1 MSQSLIVIIVT
12 IIMIIAF
19 FSGVIPI
26 AASAL
31 AVPMVLQMTGVL
43 SFKEAFAG
51 FSSSTVVSL
60 FTLFI
65 LGGILKQTTFLDD
78 LKAFVVTKVA
88 SGKNGKR
95 HVLLA
100 AMLMSMLLSTFT
112 SPSSAMVIMLPI
124 VISVA
129 KEVKLPIKNTIKACT
144 DVANT
149 SNNVLPV
156 GSALTAYLTFNGF
169 LEAAGAAERFN
180 AMDPFIAKVPTFL
193 VFFLYIYLIGFKHY
207 CKTDVTG
214 VSESAVG
221 KKKKREEREKR
232 ELTPLQNKLGKILF
246 FGSAAVIIYTS
257 MFTGVDLYIIAGIAI
272 LIAMVSGIIDY
283 KEALRSVHWDTIFIY
298 GGTVSLSQAMSN
310 AGLNE
315 LIAGSVSNVLGG
327 MSNPY
332 IITAAIF
339 IVTFV
344 LTQFCSNRT
353 VGAVFRPVAVV
364 IGMGLGVDPRL
375 TLLAA
380 HYGSSLSTLTPM
392 ASSTQ
397 LYSFTVGEFNMREY
411 FWGSLGPAMIFFAAF
426 MIWFPIC
433 IQYGLV
439 GG

>member
-169 LEAAGAAERFN
+169 LE
-180 AMDPFIAKVPTFL
+180 
-193 VFFLYIYLIGFKHY
+193 
-207 CKTDVTG
+207 
-214 VSESAVG
+214 
-221 KKKKREEREKR
+221 
-232 ELTPLQNKLGKILF
+232 
-246 FGSAAVIIYTS
+246 
-257 MFTGVDLYIIAGIAI
+257 
-272 LIAMVSGIIDY
+272 
-283 KEALRSVHWDTIFIY
+283 LRS
-298 GGTVSLSQAMSN
+298 G
-310 AGLNE
+310 
-315 LIAGSVSNVLGG
+315 
-327 MSNPY
+327 
-332 IITAAIF
+332 
-339 IVTFV
+339 
-344 LTQFCSNRT
+344 
-353 VGAVFRPVAVV
+353 
-364 IGMGLGVDPRL
+364 L
-375 TLLAA
+375 TLWTV
-380 HYGSSLSTLTPM
+380 YRQGSHFPGFLSVHLPDRVQTL
-392 ASSTQ
+392 
-397 LYSFTVGEFNMREY
+397 L
-411 FWGSLGPAMIFFAAF
+411 
-426 MIWFPIC
+426 
-433 IQYGLV
+433 
-439 GG
+439 